1 MDSEAIEDLFAPA
14 ARVSVRRM
22 FGGKGIF
29 VEGVMV
35 GLEADGVLYL
45 KADESTAAAFEAE
58 GCEPFVYGEGGKRV
72 IITSYRRMPEGAF
85 EDPDELRRWYAMAR
99 DAAFRTAREKKPR
112 RRKAAP

>member
-14 ARVSVRRM
+14 AHVSVRRM

-29 VEGVMV
+29 VEGIMV

-45 KADESTAAAFEAE
+45 KADEATAAAFDAE
-58 GCEPFVYGEGGKRV
+58 GCGPFAYGEGGRRV
-72 IITSYRRMPEGAF
+72 ITSYRRMPESAF

-99 DAAFRTAREKKPR
+99 DAAFRKAREKKPR
-112 RRKAAP
+112 RRTTAS